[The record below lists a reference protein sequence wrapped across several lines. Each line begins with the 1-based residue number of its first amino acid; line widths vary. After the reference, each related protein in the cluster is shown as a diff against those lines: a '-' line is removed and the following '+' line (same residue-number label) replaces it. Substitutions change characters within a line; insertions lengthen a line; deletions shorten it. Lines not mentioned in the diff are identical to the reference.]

1 MRSFGRRKNDHNDIA
16 NTAQQG
22 PIIRRLNGI
31 MRNILPVMRDYMKDF
46 DRMDLRIL
54 NELQRDASV
63 SNAELAGR
71 IGLSANAC
79 WRRTKRLEDSDV
91 IRKRVALLSQDALKL
106 DVTVFVGI
114 KTNQHSEQWLQTF
127 AEGIKEIPEVVEFY
141 RMSGETDYLLKIVAK
156 DIEDYDRVY
165 KKLIAVTPLY
175 DVSSSFAMER
185 IKSSTALPLH
195 HLN

>member
-1 MRSFGRRKNDHNDIA
+1 
-16 NTAQQG
+16 
-22 PIIRRLNGI
+22 
-31 MRNILPVMRDYMKDF
+31 MKDF
-46 DRMDLRIL
+46 DRLDLRIL
-54 NELQRDASV
+54 NELQQDASL
-63 SNAELAGR
+63 SNAELAER

-79 WRRTKRLEDSDV
+79 WRRTKRLEDSHV
-91 IRKRVALLSQDALKL
+91 IRKRVALLSQRRLNL

-114 KTNQHSEQWLQTF
+114 KTNAHDEQWLTTF
-127 AEGIKEIPEVVEFY
+127 ADGVKKIPEVVEFY

-195 HLN
+195 LLS